1 MAKFNSEIPYDLLK
15 QIGDLSD
22 GGADEMMTEMV
33 EESADFV
40 YSEIKKN
47 MRKAFK
53 STKSLEGGLFIS
65 KVKRFNDEDG
75 KVYVFVGFNGYVK
88 GSAKTR
94 RHPKGTPI
102 ALIAMAREYGTSRGE
117 AKRPFVRT
125 AFKKSKITQ
134 IMQNVQKKYIPE
146 D

>member
-22 GGADEMMTEMV
+22 GGADKMIDEMLTEAGSYV
-33 EESADFV
+33 EG
-40 YSEIKKN
+40 EIRSN
-47 MRKAFK
+47 AARVFRKPGRV
-53 STKSLEGGLFIS
+53 LRGLFMT
-65 KVKRFNDEDG
+65 
-75 KVYVFVGFNGYVK
+75 KVYKTEKDDAKNVKVGFSGYIP
-88 GSAKTR
+88 GSPKTKR
-94 RHPKGTPI
+94 YPKGTPT
-102 ALIAMAREYGTSRGE
+102 ALVAMAREYGTSRGE